1 MILRSIFLS
10 LIGGLFLLLINSCS
24 ERPGVIFPEEL
35 LCEYASNPLGVDTQ
49 HPRLSWKLTSIERN
63 QIQARYE
70 IQVASSEDILI
81 QGNAD
86 VWNSGIIESDQS
98 IHIPYAGVE
107 LRSGEKYFW
116 RVRTWDK
123 DSNGSPWSKPASWEM
138 GLLHPD
144 DWKGEWIGYE
154 CEAAPLFRKEFEIEK
169 DIERATAFISGLGYF
184 ELRING
190 NKVGDHVLDPG
201 QTDYELRTFYVSHDV
216 TRNLE
221 KGNNALGIELGNGFY
236 NQATV
241 NNPRFG
247 WGDVVY
253 GKPRFLAQ
261 FHIRFKDG
269 TDTLIISD
277 RKWRAAGGPTTFNNV
292 YVGDYYDASLEK
304 DGWDRVGFDDS
315 TWEMA
320 SAMDPPGGK
329 MVSQKIQPIK
339 RMNTISPVGL
349 VNPRPGVFVFD
360 MGQNFAGWARLK
372 VNAQKGTEIVLRFSE
387 EVFGNGDINPASC
400 GGYATSVV
408 QTDKYLCK
416 GTGEVEIWEPR
427 YTYHGFRYV
436 EMTGFPGRP
445 TLENLEGI
453 VVHTSAQQTG
463 TFSCSDTMINR
474 IHHAA
479 YWTLISNMHSILED
493 CPHRE
498 KCGWLGDIMPEV
510 LMFNMDVPLLMAKIE
525 RDIETSR
532 LERKPGNSKN
542 NAAIYHGI
550 PWDVSPGRRVG
561 GHAADWCSKYIQLPW
576 FMFVYY
582 GDISLAGEHWEGMTH
597 FMNHLGSI
605 ARDHIIYEGYGD
617 MFQPGII
624 MPVNPPKELTTTA
637 LYYFNSVIMSSMA
650 GILGFEDEAVSYQEL
665 ALDIKDAFNNK
676 FYNSEEKWYGSQTAS
691 SMAMEFG
698 LVPEGDQEA
707 VVKSLVKDVVEI
719 HQGHFSTGQMGGRY
733 LHEALG
739 NNGFGHIAKAILNQ
753 TTYPSIG
760 YLLERGATTFWESW
774 GEEEIDKNSSG
785 VRSRNHPFQAGVDD
799 WFFKGIGGINPD
811 PRNPGFKNIIFRTE
825 MTGCLTWAST
835 AYQSMYGLIKSDW
848 KIEDGEFKWSL
859 SVPVNS
865 TATVYLPTTDLDDV
879 LESGKSVI
887 ESDEF
892 NIIGREEDYSI
903 IEIGSGNYFFELNQG
918 TRSTS

>member
-1 MILRSIFLS
+1 M
-10 LIGGLFLLLINSCS
+10 
-24 ERPGVIFPEEL
+24 
-35 LCEYASNPLGVDTQ
+35 DTQ
-49 HPRLSWKLTSIERN
+49 HPRLSWKLKSIERN
-63 QIQARYE
+63 QIQTRYE

-86 VWNSGIIESDQS
+86 VWKSGRFESDQS

-154 CEAAPLFRKEFEIEK
+154 CEAAPLFRKEFKIEK

-201 QTDYELRTFYVSHDV
+201 QTDYELRTFYVAHDI
-216 TRNLE
+216 TLNLE

-236 NQATV
+236 NQSTV
-241 NNPRFG
+241 NSARFG

-253 GKPRFLAQ
+253 GKPRLLAQ
-261 FHIRFKDG
+261 FHIRFEDG

-277 RKWRAAGGPTTFNNV
+277 RNWRATEGPTTFNNV

-304 DGWDRVGFDDS
+304 VGWDRVEFDDS
-315 TWEMA
+315 DWEMA
-320 SAMDPPGGK
+320 SAMDPPGGE
-329 MVSQKIQPIK
+329 MVSQKVQPIK
-339 RMNTISPVGL
+339 RMNSIKPVGL
-349 VNPRPGVFVFD
+349 VSPRPGVFVYD

-372 VNAQKGTEIVLRFSE
+372 VKAPKGTEIILRFSE
-387 EVFGNGDINPASC
+387 EVFENGDINPASC

-408 QTDKYLCK
+408 QTDKYKCK
-416 GTGEVEIWEPR
+416 GTDEAEIWEPR

-445 TLENLEGI
+445 TLDNLEGI
-453 VVHTSAQQTG
+453 VVHTSTQQTG

-474 IHHAA
+474 IHRAA

-542 NAAIYHGI
+542 NAANYHGI

-582 GDISLAGEHWEGMTH
+582 GDISLAEEHWEGMTH

-605 ARDHIIYEGYGD
+605 ARDYIIYEGYGD

-624 MPVNPPKELTTTA
+624 MSINPSKELTTTA
-637 LYYFNSVIMSSMA
+637 LYYFNSIIMSSMA
-650 GILGFEDEAVSYQEL
+650 RMLEFEDEAVYYQEL
-665 ALDIKDAFNNK
+665 ALGIKEAFNQK
-676 FYNSEEKWYGSQTAS
+676 FYCPEKKWYGSQTAS
-691 SMAMEFG
+691 SMAIEFG
-698 LVPEGDQEA
+698 LVPEGDKEA

-719 HQGHFSTGQMGGRY
+719 HKSHFSTGQMGGRY

-739 NNGFGHIAKAILNQ
+739 SNGFGHIAKAILNQ

-774 GEEEIDKNSSG
+774 GEEEIDQNSSG

-811 PRNPGFKNIIFRTE
+811 PQNPGLKNIIFHTE
-825 MTGCLTWAST
+825 LIDCLTWAST
-835 AYQSMYGLIKSDW
+835 AYQSMYGLIKSNW
-848 KIEDGEFKWSL
+848 EMKDGDFRWAL

-865 TATVYLPTTDLDDV
+865 RATVYLPTTELGDV

-892 NIIGREEDYSI
+892 KIIGITDDYSI
-903 IEIGSGNYFFELNQG
+903 VEIGSGNYIFELNQG